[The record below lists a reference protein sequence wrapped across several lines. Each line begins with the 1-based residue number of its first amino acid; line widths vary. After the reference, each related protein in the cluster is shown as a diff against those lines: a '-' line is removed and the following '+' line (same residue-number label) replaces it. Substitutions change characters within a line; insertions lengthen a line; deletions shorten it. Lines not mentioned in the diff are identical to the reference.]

1 MPTSQLLLYPL
12 AINFNILSWQL
23 SDKNHPAIEPE
34 DTWVQIPWDLK
45 IPWEGNGNPLH
56 YSCQDNPM
64 GKGAWQTIVWG
75 AGGGG

>member
-23 SDKNHPAIEPE
+23 SDKNHPAIEPK

-45 IPWEGNGNPLH
+45 IPWEGSHSTVLARITPWAKEPGRL
-56 YSCQDNPM
+56 
-64 GKGAWQTIVWG
+64 
-75 AGGGG
+75 